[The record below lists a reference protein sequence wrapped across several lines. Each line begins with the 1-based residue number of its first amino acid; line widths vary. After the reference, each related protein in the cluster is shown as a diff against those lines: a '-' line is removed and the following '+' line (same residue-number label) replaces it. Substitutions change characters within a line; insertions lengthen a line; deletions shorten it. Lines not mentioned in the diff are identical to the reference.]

1 LVLLLQI
8 FDEGE
13 NIITVALN
21 GAQTDETEAIKRRR
35 RFYSIDN
42 YNGWPALQQWTQK
55 TSCSSLKDVSDGVL
69 YPK

>member
-1 LVLLLQI
+1 M

-21 GAQTDETEAIKRRR
+21 GVKADKNETMKRRR
-35 RFYSIDN
+35 RIYSIDS
-42 YNGWPALQQWTQK
+42 YNGWPALQQWTEK
-55 TSCSSLKDVSDGVL
+55 TSCSSLKDVSDGIL